1 MLTVENV
8 INSVGSAKIK
18 SVYQKTQNR
27 YVGEAIEKYIT
38 EKLSVAHY
46 LNLHN
51 TKNKKLL
58 DIGTGVG
65 WFPFI
70 CKQYGHYCLG
80 TDIEGREDYDP
91 VYDLFGI
98 KIKEVLV
105 FANEKININEKFDYV
120 VSLRSFI
127 GSRPITF
134 NLDNWKFFLKD
145 IDTKIND
152 SGGLYLGCNKINGRG
167 LYKEL
172 ESTQVSHWG
181 DKKLGQIFAPY
192 IVEPSKEKKIKPN
205 TIYIPK
211 EKIKEVIEQI

>member
-8 INSVGSAKIK
+8 ISLVGNTNIET
-18 SVYQKTQNR
+18 VYQKTQNR
-27 YVGEAIEKYIT
+27 YVGEAVGKYIT

-46 LNLHN
+46 LNLHK

-70 CKQYGHYCLG
+70 CKQYGHNCLG
-80 TDIEGREDYDP
+80 TDIKGRKDYDP
-91 VYDLFGI
+91 IYDLFDV
-98 KIKEVLV
+98 KIREVLV

-127 GSRPITF
+127 GSRPTTF

-152 SGGLYLGCNKINGRG
+152 NGGLYLGCNKINGRG
-167 LYKEL
+167 LYRDL
-172 ESTQVSHWG
+172 ESTRTSHWG
-181 DKKLGQIFAPY
+181 DKKLGEVFAPY
-192 IVEPSKEKKIKPN
+192 MVLPSKEKKIKPN